1 MDVQIRPP
9 PTSRDATVNG
19 ARIRHIQEKDKLWNH
34 GMTRGLPTHAATY
47 NLAGMRL
54 PQVSN
59 VSTALE
65 SFDNLITDGMIG
77 DLPGV
82 ALSLGSLVSTILNTV
97 SIMKQLNGKM
107 SGPNM
112 LAFQSMSYLLQSV
125 EQTEGAGFM
134 TGTRVNQD
142 VYQQNAINLIGQ
154 ATGISDMVNVFQ
166 RLQYDTSLFGLD
178 TLAPV
183 VSAIASP
190 HGTTY
195 RSFSPS
201 GQMVNY
207 TPVAVAVA
215 AKVVTSFLS
224 GAGFPGVIPGQNMF
238 GGSSSVMQDMS
249 NRLGTTSDS
258 LGMLQAIARDPVGV
272 LINEGLRAVNQ
283 GGNPLQRMFP
293 GI

>member
-1 MDVQIRPP
+1 
-9 PTSRDATVNG
+9 
-19 ARIRHIQEKDKLWNH
+19 
-34 GMTRGLPTHAATY
+34 
-47 NLAGMRL
+47 
-54 PQVSN
+54 
-59 VSTALE
+59 
-65 SFDNLITDGMIG
+65 
-77 DLPGV
+77 
-82 ALSLGSLVSTILNTV
+82 
-97 SIMKQLNGKM
+97 M

-201 GQMVNY
+201 GQMMTL
-207 TPVAVAVA
+207 TPVAVAAA
-215 AKVVTSFLS
+215 AKVVSSFL
-224 GAGFPGVIPGQNMF
+224 GGGGFPGVIPGQNMF
-238 GGSSSVMQDMS
+238 GGSSSVMQDLP
-249 NRLGTTSDS
+249 NRLGTGGAS